1 MDHDAGSL
9 HPWDEED
16 QYRPPSY
23 VTYGD
28 GKGSPQGPPRPEKD
42 NLYNMKDYANS
53 YSGHYAGDTSER
65 PGAGPNVGYL
75 LADDESSASRP
86 GSFPV
91 SPSSSSNKPS
101 LSTNARPQSNKNK
114 GETGPLM
121 GNSIEYSPGN
131 SIKGAARPPVRPG
144 TGTGLQSTENPED
157 AYLFWSSSKGLN
169 RPPSPLPYDEAAG
182 SGPDLNDYEIDFYG
196 EKNYEYIDTEESEDL
211 EKILEM
217 NGKLGE
223 MYAADID
230 KIELEF
236 DPVDYQNY
244 DFVEVGVLDF
254 R

>member
-1 MDHDAGSL
+1 
-9 HPWDEED
+9 
-16 QYRPPSY
+16 
-23 VTYGD
+23 
-28 GKGSPQGPPRPEKD
+28 
-42 NLYNMKDYANS
+42 
-53 YSGHYAGDTSER
+53 
-65 PGAGPNVGYL
+65 
-75 LADDESSASRP
+75 
-86 GSFPV
+86 
-91 SPSSSSNKPS
+91 
-101 LSTNARPQSNKNK
+101 
-114 GETGPLM
+114 M
-121 GNSIEYSPGN
+121 GNSIEYSSKHPPV
-131 SIKGAARPPVRPG
+131 KGAARPPVRPG
-144 TGTGLQSTENPED
+144 TGTGGQSTENPED

-169 RPPSPLPYDEAAG
+169 RPPSPLPYDEAAA